1 MNALSNDHS
10 PIFCAISKQNEFNK
24 GKGRG
29 LRKFNNSLISN
40 TDFVKQMKQL
50 IENVKQ
56 QELSESEQTDQM
68 KWEKKKLV
76 NLQSPIPKNL
86 TKC

>member
-1 MNALSNDHS
+1 MLFQMIIHQFFAQYQNKMNSTKA
-10 PIFCAISKQNEFNK
+10 
-24 GKGRG
+24 KGRG

>member
-1 MNALSNDHS
+1 
-10 PIFCAISKQNEFNK
+10 
-24 GKGRG
+24 
-29 LRKFNNSLISN
+29 
-40 TDFVKQMKQL
+40 MKQL